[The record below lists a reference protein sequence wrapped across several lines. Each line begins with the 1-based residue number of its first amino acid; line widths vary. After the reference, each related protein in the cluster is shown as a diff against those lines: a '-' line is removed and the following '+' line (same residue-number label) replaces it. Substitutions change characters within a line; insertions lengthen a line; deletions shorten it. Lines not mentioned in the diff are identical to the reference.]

1 MERINSQKEKQISLK
16 KKKFS
21 FTEKGVLADT
31 EFLKQR
37 QIHNLT
43 PDLNNLLTIKRV
55 SLRSKSYNSLHKFY
69 RVTK

>member
-1 MERINSQKEKQISLK
+1 MERINSQKEKQLKK

-31 EFLKQR
+31 AFLKQR
-37 QIHNLT
+37 QIHSLT

-55 SLRSKSYNSLHKFY
+55 SLRSKSYSSLDKFY
-69 RVTK
+69 RE